1 MGAVRKV
8 ETKILTEPTPNMAEV
23 LEAAELMVLAPKKMM
38 VEVPY
43 TEQVE
48 EAAERATKE
57 ARLPIEMAEQV
68 EPGVPMP

>member
-1 MGAVRKV
+1 MRKV